1 MIMETLSKREF
12 LKNGLICTGG
22 LLCAGNIRALASSD
36 ELWEWSRESYF
47 YTVTP
52 RGVKCGV
59 CPNACTL
66 RPGETSQCHNR
77 VNYNN
82 KLFSIAYGNPCAAHI
97 DPIEKK
103 PLLHFLPKTTAYS
116 IATAGCNFA
125 CLNCQNWDI
134 SQASPKETKNMDLMP
149 EKVVSECIRNNCTS
163 IAYTYSEP
171 ISFYEYV
178 FDTAKLAHESRI
190 NNVFISNG
198 YINAEPLTKLAPYL
212 DAANINLKS
221 FSNDIYLKLNGGTL
235 QPVLD
240 TLKLL
245 KEKKVWL
252 EITNLIVPSW
262 TDDYEMIKKMCD
274 WLVSNGFSDQPLHF
288 NRFFPMYK
296 LTQLPATPINT
307 LLKAKKIADEAGCNY
322 VYMGNVPEIGSE
334 NTICPKCKKVIVER
348 KGYSILQ
355 QNLKDNKCS
364 FCGTPI
370 NGVWK

>member
-1 MIMETLSKREF
+1 METLSKREF
-12 LKNGLICTGG
+12 LKRGLLCTGG
-22 LLCAGNIRALASSD
+22 LFCAGAARAILPYD
-36 ELWEWSRESYF
+36 DLWEWSRESYF

-82 KLFSIAYGNPCAAHI
+82 KLYSIAYGNPCAVHI

-103 PLLHFLPKTTAYS
+103 PLFHFLPKTTAYS

-134 SQASPKETKNMDLMP
+134 SQTSPKETKNMDLMP

-178 FDTAKLAHESRI
+178 FDTAKLAHESGI
-190 NNVFISNG
+190 KNVFISNG

-221 FSNDIYLKLNGGTL
+221 FSNDIYLKLNSGTL

-252 EITNLIVPSW
+252 EITNLVVPSW
-262 TDDYEMIKKMCD
+262 TDDFEMIKKMCG
-274 WLVSNGFSDQPLHF
+274 WLVSNGFADFPLHF

-307 LLKAKKIADEAGCNY
+307 LLKAKKIAEDAGCNY

-334 NTICPKCKKVIVER
+334 NTICPSCKKIIIER

-355 QNLKDNKCS
+355 KNIQSGKCT
-364 FCGTPI
+364 FCKTSI
-370 NGVWK
+370 NGVWE